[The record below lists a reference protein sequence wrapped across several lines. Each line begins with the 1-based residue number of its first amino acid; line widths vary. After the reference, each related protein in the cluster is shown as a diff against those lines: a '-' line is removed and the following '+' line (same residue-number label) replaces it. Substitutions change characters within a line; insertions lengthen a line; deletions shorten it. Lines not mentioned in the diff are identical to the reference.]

1 MGFFKVNIAT
11 LTVEQVLQFLEKDSD
26 DDFDGYFE
34 EDYENEESNDK
45 VSESVA
51 VSTSSSQEESSTA
64 TLPTSATLPTLPS
77 FTGSS
82 GAVLDVRDKS
92 LLEIFS
98 LLVPDELLEVIV
110 EQTNLFAQQF
120 LDKEN
125 VPPYFRVHEW
135 G

>member
-1 MGFFKVNIAT
+1 MAT
-11 LTVEQVLQFLEKDSD
+11 LTVEQVLQFFEEDSD
-26 DDFDGYFE
+26 NDFE
-34 EDYENEESNDK
+34 EDYENEQSNDK

-51 VSTSSSQEESSTA
+51 VSTSSSPEESSTA

-82 GAVLDVRDKS
+82 GAVLDVRDKY

-110 EQTNLFAQQF
+110 EKTNLFAQQF

-125 VPPYFRVHEW
+125 VPHSSRVQE
-135 G
+135 